1 MVLHMEVGDIIKKL
15 RKEHNLTQE
24 QLGEILGVQKSAIA
38 KYEKGRVENL
48 KRSTIQ
54 KMASYFKVSPLLF
67 LGYEDEINNSD
78 NLYDISTQTLPMLG
92 SVACGEPIYC
102 EEDRES
108 YVKKGV
114 EVKADF
120 CLKAQGD
127 SMINARINDGDIVFI
142 RKQDIVNNGEI
153 AVVIIDDS
161 ATLKRFYYYKEKNMV
176 ILKPENP
183 KYEDIILTGEAL
195 DKIRVLGKA
204 VAFQSDVD

>member
-1 MVLHMEVGDIIKKL
+1 MKTIQEKIKE
-15 RKEHNLTQE
+15 RRT
-24 QLGEILGVQKSAIA
+24 QLGLSLEDVAQALGVNKSTVMRYESKSIEKMPINIIPPLA
-38 KYEKGRVENL
+38 KIL
-48 KRSTIQ
+48 Q
-54 KMASYFKVSPLLF
+54 CSPEYLM
-67 LGYEDEINNSD
+67 GWEDADDTTNNT
-78 NLYDISTQTLPMLG
+78 YQISTQTLPMLG

-183 KYEDIILTGEAL
+183 KYEDIILTDEAL
-195 DKIRVLGKA
+195 DNVRVLGKA
-204 VAFQSDVD
+204 VAFQSDVE

>member
-1 MVLHMEVGDIIKKL
+1 MKTIQEKIKE
-15 RKEHNLTQE
+15 RRT
-24 QLGEILGVQKSAIA
+24 QLGLSLEDVAQALGVNKSTVMRYESKSIEKMPINIIPPLA
-38 KYEKGRVENL
+38 KILQCSPEYLMGWEE
-48 KRSTIQ
+48 TID
-54 KMASYFKVSPLLF
+54 KVSNA
-67 LGYEDEINNSD
+67 YQV
-78 NLYDISTQTLPMLG
+78 STQTLPILG

-108 YVKKGV
+108 YVLKGT
-114 EVKADF
+114 EIKADF
-120 CLKAQGD
+120 CLRAQGD

-161 ATLKRFYYYKEKNMV
+161 ATLKRFYYYKEKNLV

-195 DKIRVLGKA
+195 KNVRILGKA
-204 VAFQSDVD
+204 VAFQSDVE